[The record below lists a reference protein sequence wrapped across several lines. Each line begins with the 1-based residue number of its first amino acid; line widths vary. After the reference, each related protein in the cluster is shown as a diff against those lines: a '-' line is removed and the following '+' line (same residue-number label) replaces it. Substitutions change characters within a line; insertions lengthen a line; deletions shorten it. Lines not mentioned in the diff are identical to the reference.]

1 MYILWILLIFL
12 ALFIVRIVKGPSI
25 WDRLLGLNL
34 VSLKVVII
42 IIIFA
47 SFYELAYLLDFAI
60 VFVLLGF
67 ISTIFTARF
76 ILERIK
82 RGRN

>member
-12 ALFIVRIVKGPSI
+12 ALFILRIFKGASI

-34 VSLKVVII
+34 VSSKVVII
-42 IIIFA
+42 IIVFA
-47 SFYELAYLLDFAI
+47 SIYELAYLLDFAI
-60 VFVLLGF
+60 VFALLGF
-67 ISTIFTARF
+67 ISTIFTTRF

-82 RGRN
+82 GEKK